1 MHVRGVW
8 NKKTSYNINVNCVDA
23 LGRTALMIA
32 IENDNIELIQV
43 LLQSN
48 VEIRDALLHAIN
60 EDNVEATLMILR
72 HQQQHPSD
80 AVTVSV
86 FRFT

>member
-1 MHVRGVW
+1 
-8 NKKTSYNINVNCVDA
+8 
-23 LGRTALMIA
+23 MIA